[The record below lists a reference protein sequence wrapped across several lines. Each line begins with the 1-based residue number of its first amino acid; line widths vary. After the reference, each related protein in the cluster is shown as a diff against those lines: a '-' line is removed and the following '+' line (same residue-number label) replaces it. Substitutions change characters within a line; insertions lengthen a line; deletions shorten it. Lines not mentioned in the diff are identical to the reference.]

1 MEFDENL
8 MIPDPSLSINQ
19 GAIVVLGWQSCTD
32 KGSFTRAIL
41 DALAKEYHFDL
52 DTPFEAYPKEI
63 HDILLYGTGGHE
75 VKVRYKSQ
83 RGEGVYDVA
92 FEG

>member
-1 MEFDENL
+1 M
-8 MIPDPSLSINQ
+8 
-19 GAIVVLGWQSCTD
+19 
-32 KGSFTRAIL
+32 
-41 DALAKEYHFDL
+41 AKEYHFDL

-92 FEG
+92 FEGLIENVSRRYKETFLRPPRQNMRRICALRPVRSAADRD